1 MFTPPGGSAATI
13 ALKAAVLDATAPPA
27 YADSDSNAG
36 NISNATVTFKEGS
49 TTLCTTV
56 ILDSPADIKVGTA
69 SCNATL
75 NNVDTHTLEIVVN
88 GYYTGGQ
95 TGIEVEVAQP
105 DGNFIT
111 GGGYL
116 NCRSGG
122 ASRSA
127 GSKMNSASTSS
138 TPRAAS
144 RSRKA
149 T

>member
-1 MFTPPGGSAATI
+1 M
-13 ALKAAVLDATAPPA
+13 
-27 YADSDSNAG
+27 
-36 NISNATVTFKEGS
+36 
-49 TTLCTTV
+49 

-69 SCNATL
+69 TCNATL

-116 NCRSGG
+116 D
-122 ASRSA
+122 
-127 GSKMNSASTSS
+127 MTNSA
-138 TPRAAS
+138 AAS
-144 RSRKA
+144 QARPTRR
-149 T
+149 